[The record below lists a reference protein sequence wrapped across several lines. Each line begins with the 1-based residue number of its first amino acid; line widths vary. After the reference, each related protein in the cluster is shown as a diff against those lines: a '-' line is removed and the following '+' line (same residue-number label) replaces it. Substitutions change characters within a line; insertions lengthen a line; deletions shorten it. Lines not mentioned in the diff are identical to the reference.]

1 MRCNDRDNTK
11 RLWGLIS
18 IMCPAK
24 KYDWVF
30 CSFKKAYCEK
40 IVKVFIIL
48 TMIIETKMIIIRV
61 VVIIVTIIIMT
72 VTMIMIIII
81 LMTIM
86 VTILVISVVQH
97 Y

>member
-1 MRCNDRDNTK
+1 
-11 RLWGLIS
+11 
-18 IMCPAK
+18 MCSSE
-24 KYDWVF
+24 KYEWVF
-30 CSFKKAYCEK
+30 YSFKKACFEE

-61 VVIIVTIIIMT
+61 VVIIVTIIMT

>member
-61 VVIIVTIIIMT
+61 VVIIVTIIMT
-72 VTMIMIIII
+72 VIMIMIIII

-86 VTILVISVVQH
+86 AKILVISVV
-97 Y
+97 